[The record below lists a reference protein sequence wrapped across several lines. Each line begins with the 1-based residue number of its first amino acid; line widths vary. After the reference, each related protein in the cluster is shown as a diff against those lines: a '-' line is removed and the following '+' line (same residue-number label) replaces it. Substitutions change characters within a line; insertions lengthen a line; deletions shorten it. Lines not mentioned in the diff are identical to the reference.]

1 MNEKILGIEIAN
13 KGVYGVII
21 RKSRAGIAV
30 IHSCHIPCHD
40 PSFAS
45 SHYFH
50 SNHADP
56 YNINS
61 ELIKGKKT
69 KGKNS
74 KGKNSK
80 GKNSKD
86 KTSKGKTLKS
96 KGEPSGSGSAVSAAL
111 SSSGRER
118 EKLFFENALH
128 RVLSE
133 LDLTDCT
140 SSAVTFS
147 AGMVSFRTLDF
158 PFKSSAKIRQV
169 LDFEISSHLPLANV
183 NYLTD
188 FILLD
193 NMGSGAEIRS
203 RVRSDLLTGHSP
215 LSTPVMTASL
225 PVEIVDA
232 CFKALKQKGI
242 QPDLITSNG
251 LLAAGFLMSRN
262 LFTSRNAVTDN
273 SFILLET
280 NSHETIITFVYRNSI
295 LAIRSFNGIKESA
308 FLDIAIRQTLAGVSM
323 HHGIK
328 ISLTRCYLIS
338 GISGMPHGWRLKL
351 PGRSIKHLNL
361 FDFISGKA
369 LNGTSNLSNLI
380 SGEPLGEPL
389 NDSSNLSDLISEK
402 PSNGS
407 PELSSVSE
415 NRWLNAVAAA
425 VICGGRE
432 SSINFCQGIYA
443 RDSFFQKFRIN
454 LLMLSFFI
462 LLCFFSFFL
471 NIQYETVLLQRNL
484 DNLDNAITTMFQQ
497 TFPEVKT
504 IVEPLMQ
511 MKVKIREAETEHA
524 LDPGRGGNSAGF
536 SNRVV
541 DILYELSSRIPDN
554 VDVKINRFLFS
565 DGRVVMAGSTD
576 NFNSVDQIKTR
587 LEKSSVFKIVT
598 ISSATAE
605 KKGNRVKFNI
615 AIEL

>member
-30 IHSCHIPCHD
+30 IQSCHIPCHD

-45 SHYFH
+45 SHYLH

-56 YNINS
+56 YNTNS

-69 KGKNS
+69 KGKN
-74 KGKNSK
+74 
-80 GKNSKD
+80 
-86 KTSKGKTLKS
+86 SKGKTLKS

-118 EKLFFENALH
+118 EKPIFENALH

-133 LDLTDCT
+133 LDLTNCT

-169 LDFEISSHLPLANV
+169 LEFEISSHLQLANV

-193 NMGSGAEIRS
+193 NMEYGAGIRS
-203 RVRSDLLTGHSP
+203 RARSDLLTDHSP
-215 LSTPVMTASL
+215 HSTPVLTASL

-232 CFKALKQKGI
+232 CFKALKHKGV

-262 LFTSRNAVTDN
+262 LFTSRNAVTEN
-273 SFILLET
+273 SFILLEID
-280 NSHETIITFVYRNSI
+280 SHETIITFVYRNSI
-295 LAIRSFNGIKESA
+295 VAIRSFNGIKESA

-323 HHGIK
+323 RHGIK

-361 FDFISGKA
+361 SDFISGKA

-380 SGEPLGEPL
+380 SGEPL
-389 NDSSNLSDLISEK
+389 NDSSNLSNLISEK

-432 SSINFCQGIYA
+432 SGINFCQGIYA
-443 RDSFFQKFRIN
+443 RDSFFQNFRTN

-471 NIQYETVLLQRNL
+471 NIKYETVLLQRNL
-484 DNLDNAITTMFQQ
+484 DNLDNAITTLFQQ

-511 MKVKIREAETEHA
+511 MKIKIREAETEHA

-554 VDVKINRFLFS
+554 VDVEINRFLFS

-576 NFNSVDQIKTR
+576 NFNSVDQIKIR
-587 LEKSSVFKIVT
+587 LEKSSVFKVVT
-598 ISSATAE
+598 INSATAE

-615 AIEL
+615 IIEL